1 MSNNKLETKIVKP
14 TIRMDKKF
22 NLRLKK
28 VLLEQ
33 GVSMQEL
40 VLKYLES
47 YVEEKEKGVY

>member
-1 MSNNKLETKIVKP
+1 MNNNLKNKIVKP
-14 TIRMDKKF
+14 TIRMDKEF
-22 NLRLKK
+22 NIRLKK

-47 YVEEKEKGVY
+47 YVEEKEKGIY